1 MTFAMV
7 TFVRLAKQSINIF
20 KNYLKMKIITQ
31 KYELLPLTRNVKITD
46 TSFYKEFVECKKAH
60 QIILNEMVRIAC
72 QIDHY
77 ENREF
82 RNAKG
87 NPNFNAMNR
96 LVSKFRT
103 KQEGLDNLPEFL
115 FFKNTKSGLKAK
127 RLHASRYMN
136 EDGENYGYE
145 ILNKSYARDLN
156 FVKDICNESWYTK
169 GKSLNYSYREFLH
182 GLGWR
187 KKINKRMPIIPRH
200 ICDGKSIA
208 GDTYKLEYNEKEPT
222 KSILRFF
229 GSIKHPMRIVM
240 HRPLMGQ
247 AKTMEIVEENGR
259 LYACISVTID
269 DNHKTELVK
278 LNKNSNKI
286 GLDFGIKDHVV
297 DSNGERYNFP
307 KNQVIDEKV
316 KKLQQILSTKKYGS
330 NNWRK
335 LKNRIATLKARQ
347 TRSHD
352 DKIHNFTKQIVNNND
367 AIAVEDYKSS
377 EIIAKT
383 QSDKTKTNRVKSAIN
398 KKSLEGNIHA
408 IKIQLK
414 YKSSLYGKH
423 CALVDPAYTSQDCSS
438 CGHRKSDLELSDR
451 SYTCDNCGTEHDRDI
466 NAAKNVLALSDF

>member
-1 MTFAMV
+1 
-7 TFVRLAKQSINIF
+7 
-20 KNYLKMKIITQ
+20 MKIITQ
-31 KYELLPLTRNVKITD
+31 KYEILPLTRNIKITD

-60 QIILNEMVRIAC
+60 QIMLNEMVRIAC

-77 ENREF
+77 DNREF
-82 RNAKG
+82 RSANG

-103 KQEGLDNLPEFL
+103 KQEGLDCLPEFVY
-115 FFKNTKSGLKAK
+115 FKKTKSGFKAK

-145 ILNKSYARDLN
+145 ILNKSSARDLN
-156 FVKDICNESWYTK
+156 FVKDVCNDSWYTK
-169 GKSLNYSYREFLH
+169 GKSVNHFYIEVLH

-187 KKINKRMPIIPRH
+187 KKITQRMPVTPSH
-200 ICDGKSIA
+200 ICDGKSIV
-208 GDTYKLEYNEKEPT
+208 GDSYKLEYNEKDPT
-222 KSILRFF
+222 KSILRCF

-240 HRPLMGQ
+240 HRPLMGEK
-247 AKTMEIVEENGR
+247 KTMKIVEENGR
-259 LYACISVTID
+259 LFACISVTID
-269 DNHKTELVK
+269 DSHKTDLVK

-297 DSNGERYNFP
+297 DSNGEKYNFP
-307 KNQVIDEKV
+307 KSKAIDQKV

-335 LKNRIATLKARQ
+335 LKNKIAKLKSRQ

-367 AIAVEDYKSS
+367 AIAVEDYRSS
-377 EIIAKT
+377 EIVAKT

-408 IKIQLK
+408 IKMQLK

-451 SYTCDNCGTEHDRDI
+451 SYTCDNCGTEHDRDV
-466 NAAKNVLALSDF
+466 NAAKNVLALSEF